1 MVYLGNRVK
10 RTEDRT
16 EDRTDDRTEY
26 RTGPGLPAENLIRK
40 NIAKMPRFTDF
51 WT

>member
-1 MVYLGNRVK
+1 VVYLGNRVK

-26 RTGPGLPAENLIRK
+26 RTGPGLPVENFILPIL
-40 NIAKMPRFTDF
+40 
-51 WT
+51 